1 MTCTSYVVHQFLAN
15 AYYRLCY
22 RLIRFAV
29 GEAAMCAYIIHAHA
43 DMLIIVQCC
52 VTSKV
57 QKTINA
63 VLEFG
68 FRLEWET
75 PFIA

>member
-1 MTCTSYVVHQFLAN
+1 MTCTSYVVHQFLTT

-29 GEAAMCAYIIHAHA
+29 GEAAMCAYVIHARA
-43 DMLIIVQCC
+43 DVLIIMQFC

-57 QKTINA
+57 QKNHKCST
-63 VLEFG
+63 
-68 FRLEWET
+68 
-75 PFIA
+75 